1 MKQLSFFYS
10 GLLAAALFMSSCGD
24 SNKTFRYNDYTKVDT
39 EAYKFLNIV
48 YEESLFQEYAALN
61 LNPKSE
67 ELATKY
73 KNLAN
78 EVASLA
84 IESNVILPEFAED
97 HFDVKAGNPIETP
110 AAVPPAV
117 TDSLATDSTA
127 VILDVVEA
135 PSAPVLSS
143 EQIAEKVKRSQG
155 EIVHQLENVS
165 RNTNTVIQDFAV
177 EKLQEFEH

>member
-1 MKQLSFFYS
+1 MKQPSFFYS

-24 SNKTFRYNDYTKVDT
+24 SNKTFRYNNYTKVDT
-39 EAYKFLNIV
+39 EAYKALNIV

-84 IESNVILPEFAED
+84 IESNLILSEFAED
-97 HFDVKAGNPIETP
+97 HFDIRAGITGRSEERR
-110 AAVPPAV
+110 VGKER
-117 TDSLATDSTA
+117 STRWR
-127 VILDVVEA
+127 
-135 PSAPVLSS
+135 P
-143 EQIAEKVKRSQG
+143 RG
-155 EIVHQLENVS
+155 
-165 RNTNTVIQDFAV
+165 
-177 EKLQEFEH
+177 